1 MTALDLIAEA
11 KIAEALRDGDF
22 SDLPGTGKPLA
33 LDDDRLIPDDLRMA
47 YRILKNAGYVP
58 PELDTRREA
67 SDLRRLLA
75 LATGDEERR
84 DISAKLTLLEMRL
97 EAHGRT
103 LPLHYREGVRAKLSG
118 D

>member
-1 MTALDLIAEA
+1 MPAFDLLAEQ
-11 KIAEALRDGDF
+11 KIAEALRNGDLK
-22 SDLPGTGKPLA
+22 DLPGTGKPLA
-33 LDDDRLIPDDLRMA
+33 LDDDPLIPDELRMA

-58 PELDTRREA
+58 QEIDARREA

-75 LATGDEERR
+75 LATEDDARR

-97 EAHGRT
+97 EAQGRT
-103 LPLHYREGVRAKLSG
+103 LPLNYRDGVRAKLSG